1 MKKYFDLKAWEAPEI
16 KVGDLVMLNA
26 VNIKKKRPA
35 AKLDHKSVGPFEVLE
50 PVGTRAFRLK
60 LPPQWKTM
68 HDVFHVSLLEPYH
81 ISTIPGR
88 KQLPPPPELI
98 DGEEE
103 FEVEEVAR
111 SRHNK
116 KSKTVEYLT
125 YWKGYTPA
133 DATWEPGSQFI
144 HTDET
149 GEPALTQ
156 ALVRFHKRYPKSAI
170 DPTVKQILDLSCFV
184 FPQ

>member
-1 MKKYFDLKAWEAPEI
+1 MKKYFDRKAQDAPEI

-26 VNIKKKRPA
+26 VNIRRKRPS

-50 PVGTRAFRLK
+50 PIGTRAFRLK
-60 LPPQWKTM
+60 LPPQWKKM

-81 ISTIPGR
+81 VSTIPGR
-88 KQLPPPPELI
+88 KQSPPPSELI

-103 FEVEEVAR
+103 FEVEEVAKSRYNKR
-111 SRHNK
+111 SKR
-116 KSKTVEYLT
+116 VEYLT
-125 YWKGYTPA
+125 MWKGYTPA

-149 GEPALTQ
+149 GETALTQ
-156 ALVRFHKRYPKSAI
+156 AIVRFHKRYPKSHI
-170 DPTVKQILDLSCFV
+170 DPTVKQILD
-184 FPQ
+184 QMQ